1 MPVVA
6 TRFARV
12 ALPLLG
18 AAALVLTPATA
29 RAQIPEKFENLQVL
43 PKDIPRDSL
52 LKVMRGF
59 ATGLGVRCEFCH
71 VPREGAGAGAP
82 QGGGMPP
89 LNFASD
95 DKPEKK
101 NARVMLRMVRDIN
114 GDQLPKLADR
124 ADPPVSVT
132 CITCHRGLSR
142 PMTLD
147 MILARTI
154 DKSGVDSAVK
164 QYRGLR
170 TTSAMNGKY
179 DFSESTINE
188 LAQRLAMGGKPDDA
202 LTLLQLNQEFY
213 PGSAQVDF
221 AMGEIYRQ
229 KGDRD
234 KAIVAYRAALVKQPQ
249 NRQARARLTEL
260 GVTP

>member
-6 TRFARV
+6 TRLAC
-12 ALPLLG
+12 AALLG
-18 AAALVLTPATA
+18 AATLCVTPAA
-29 RAQIPEKFENLQVL
+29 AHAQIPEKFENLQVL

-59 ATGLGVRCEFCH
+59 TSALGVRCDFCH
-71 VPREGAGAGAP
+71 MQREGAP
-82 QGGGMPP
+82 SQGGQVP

-114 GDQLPKLADR
+114 GEQLPKLADR
-124 ADPPVSVT
+124 ADPPVTVT
-132 CITCHRGLSR
+132 CLTCHRGLSR

-147 MILARTI
+147 MVLARTI
-154 DKSGVDSAVK
+154 EKSGVDSAVK

-170 TTSAMNGKY
+170 ATSAMNGKY
-179 DFSESTINE
+179 DFSESTITE
-188 LAQRLAMGGKPDDA
+188 LAQRVAMGGKPDDA
-202 LTLLQLNQEFY
+202 ITLLQLNQEFY
-213 PGSAQVDF
+213 PNSAQVDF

-229 KGDRD
+229 KGDKD